1 MTNSILEAVFPV
13 TLLGKEYSSK
23 PADLK
28 ERTARFKELWDGWKH
43 TKIQLP
49 SHTMVHAY
57 PYGSAKYLADPGV
70 TKVKQFGR
78 KHSLNEFWH
87 YQIRG
92 AEVRFADED
101 MALLFRL
108 TL

>member
-1 MTNSILEAVFPV
+1 MNSILDKVFPY

-23 PADLK
+23 PTDLQ
-28 ERTARFKELWDGWKH
+28 ERTDKFKEMWDSWEH
-43 TKIQLP
+43 TNIQLP
-49 SHTMVHAY
+49 ADLGKASR
-57 PYGSAKYLADPGV
+57 YGSAKYLAEPGH

-78 KHSLNEFWH
+78 KHGLNEFWH

-92 AEVRFADED
+92 SEVRFADD
-101 MALLFRL
+101 NTALLFRL

>member
-1 MTNSILEAVFPV
+1 MTNSILEAVFPI

-23 PADLK
+23 PTDLTD
-28 ERTARFKELWDGWKH
+28 RTTMFKELWD
-43 TKIQLP
+43 
-49 SHTMVHAY
+49 
-57 PYGSAKYLADPGV
+57 KYLAEPGH